1 MFDFVAKSQGR
12 ENQGKGNE
20 EEKYG
25 KQYKVVPDQCRIQID
40 DEQFRGRAG
49 DSAGVSAERR
59 RKPTDQLQ
67 KEPVP

>member
-1 MFDFVAKSQGR
+1 MS
-12 ENQGKGNE
+12 
-20 EEKYG
+20 
-25 KQYKVVPDQCRIQID
+25 IQID